1 MREFLHYLKDH
12 YHYAE
17 STLIEKEKQIIAW
30 KKLYSRK
37 QNFDRIT
44 TQELLKIIELQ
55 QKKYQLNTINTQIRS
70 IEQHFE
76 YLQFT
81 GKRKDHPLKNFRIK
95 TPKKALIT
103 GFLSEEELQ
112 NLEKDFKERKYK
124 KGQFSLFGK
133 RNQIILG
140 LIIYQALSSGCLRE
154 LKVNDI
160 DLEKGII
167 KVPEATENR
176 LKERVLPL
184 ETSQILELYKY
195 INETRLEL
203 LQLSKTVK
211 ETEKLFIL
219 SENTRF
225 SSITSEIKK
234 QINAQSLQQIRN
246 SRINLWLKQY
256 NLREVQYKAGFR
268 YLRSL
273 EYFNQTELENL
284 KQELEKYVS

>member
-1 MREFLHYLKDH
+1 MKEFLKYLKDN

-17 STLIEKEKQIIAW
+17 RTIVEKEKQVVAW
-30 KKLYSRK
+30 KKLYSKK

-70 IEQHFE
+70 IEQYFE
-76 YLQFT
+76 YLQFA

-95 TPKKALIT
+95 IPKKALIT
-103 GFLSEEELQ
+103 GFLSEEELRI
-112 NLEKDFKERKYK
+112 LEEDFRKRKYK

-140 LIIYQALSSGCLRE
+140 LIIYQALNTGSLRE
-154 LKVNDI
+154 LKVDDI

-167 KVPEATENR
+167 RVPEATENR
-176 LKERVLPL
+176 LKERILPL
-184 ETSQILELYKY
+184 EASQILELYKY

-219 SENTRF
+219 SEKTRF

-234 QINAQSLQQIRN
+234 QINVQSLQQIRN

-284 KQELEKYVS
+284 KQELEKYI

>member
-1 MREFLHYLKDH
+1 MKEFIHYLRDQ
-12 YHYAE
+12 YHSTE
-17 STLIEKEKQIIAW
+17 KTLIEKEKQIVLW
-30 KKLYSRK
+30 KKLCSRK

-70 IEQHFE
+70 IEQYFE

-103 GFLSEEELQ
+103 GFLSEEELRDI
-112 NLEKDFKERKYK
+112 EKNFKERKYK
-124 KGQFSLFGK
+124 RGQFDLFGK

-140 LIIYQALSSGCLRE
+140 LIIYQGLNTGSLRE
-154 LKVNDI
+154 LKVRDI
-160 DLEKGII
+160 DLEKGMIR
-167 KVPEATENR
+167 VPEATENR
-176 LKERVLPL
+176 VKERILPL
-184 ETSQILELYKY
+184 EAPQILELYKY
-195 INETRLEL
+195 ITETRTEL
-203 LQLSKTVK
+203 LQISKTVK
-211 ETEKLFIL
+211 ETEKLFIT

-225 SSITSEIKK
+225 SSITKQIRK
-234 QINAQSLQQIRN
+234 QINIQSLQQIRN

>member
-1 MREFLHYLKDH
+1 MKGFLHYLKEH

-17 STLIEKEKQIIAW
+17 RTLIEKEKQVLLW
-30 KKLYSRK
+30 KKWCSAK
-37 QNFDRIT
+37 QSFDKINT
-44 TQELLKIIELQ
+44 SELLKIVELQ
-55 QKKYQLNTINTQIRS
+55 KKKYQLNTINNQLKT
-70 IEQHFE
+70 IEQYFE

-103 GFLSEEELQ
+103 GFLTEEELQ
-112 NLEKDFKERKYK
+112 NIEKDFRDRTYK
-124 KGQFSLFGK
+124 KGQFGLFGK

-140 LIIYQALSSGCLRE
+140 LIVYQALNTGSLRE
-154 LKVNDI
+154 LQVKDI

-167 KVPEATENR
+167 KVPQATENR
-176 LKERVLPL
+176 LKERILPL
-184 ETSQILELYKY
+184 EASQILELYKY
-195 INETRLEL
+195 LNETRIEL
-203 LQLSKTVK
+203 LQISKTVK
-211 ETEKLFIL
+211 ETEKLFIV
-219 SENTRF
+219 SEKTRF
-225 SSITSEIKK
+225 SSIASEIRK
-234 QINAQSLQQIRN
+234 QINIPSLQQIRN

-284 KQELEKYVS
+284 KQELEKYIS

>member
-1 MREFLHYLKDH
+1 MREFLKYLKDN

-17 STLIEKEKQIIAW
+17 RTLIEKKKQVVAW
-30 KKLYSRK
+30 KKLYSKK

-70 IEQHFE
+70 IEQYFE

-103 GFLSEEELQ
+103 GFLNEEELRI
-112 NLEKDFKERKYK
+112 LEENFRKRKYK

-133 RNQIILG
+133 RNRIILG
-140 LIIYQALSSGCLRE
+140 LIIYQALNTGSLRE
-154 LKVNDI
+154 LKVDDI
-160 DLEKGII
+160 DLEKGMIR
-167 KVPEATENR
+167 VPEATENR
-176 LKERVLPL
+176 LKERILPL
-184 ETSQILELYKY
+184 KASQILELYKY

-219 SENTRF
+219 SEKTRF
-225 SSITSEIKK
+225 SSITSEIRK
-234 QINAQSLQQIRN
+234 QINVQSLQQIRN

-284 KQELEKYVS
+284 KQELEKYI

>member
-1 MREFLHYLKDH
+1 MKEFISYLRDQ
-12 YHYAE
+12 YHYTE
-17 STLIEKEKQIIAW
+17 KTLIEKEKQVLLW
-30 KKLYSRK
+30 KKLCSRK

-55 QKKYQLNTINTQIRS
+55 QKKYQLNTINAQIRS
-70 IEQHFE
+70 IEQYFE

-81 GKRKDHPLKNFRIK
+81 GKRKDHPLNNFRIK

-112 NLEKDFKERKYK
+112 NIEKEFRKRKYK

-133 RNQIILG
+133 RNRIILG
-140 LIIYQALSSGCLRE
+140 LIIYQGLNTGSLRE
-154 LKVNDI
+154 LKVKDI

-176 LKERVLPL
+176 LKERILPL
-184 ETSQILELYKY
+184 EASQILELYRY
-195 INETRLEL
+195 INETRSEL
-203 LQLSKTVK
+203 LKLSKTVK

-219 SENTRF
+219 SEKTRF
-225 SSITSEIKK
+225 SSITSEIRK
-234 QINAQSLQQIRN
+234 QINIQSLQLIRN

-284 KQELEKYVS
+284 KQEIEKYI

>member
-1 MREFLHYLKDH
+1 MKEFIQYLKDH

-17 STLIEKEKQIIAW
+17 RTLTEKEKQVLLW
-30 KKLYSRK
+30 KNLCSGK
-37 QNFDRIT
+37 QNFDTINT
-44 TQELLKIIELQ
+44 AELLKITALQ
-55 QKKYQLNTINTQIRS
+55 QKKYTTATINNQIRS
-70 IEQHFE
+70 TEQYFE

-95 TPKKALIT
+95 TPKRPLIT
-103 GFLSEEELQ
+103 GFLTEEELR
-112 NLEKDFKERKYK
+112 NIEKDFRERKYK

-133 RNQIILG
+133 RNRIILG
-140 LIIYQALSSGCLRE
+140 FIIYQALSSGCLRE
-154 LKVNDI
+154 LNVNDI
-160 DLEKGII
+160 DLERGII

-176 LKERVLPL
+176 LKERILPL
-184 ETSQILELYKY
+184 EASQILTLYQY
-195 INETRLEL
+195 INETRSEL

-219 SENTRF
+219 SEKTKF
-225 SSITSEIKK
+225 SSITKEIRK
-234 QINAQSLQQIRN
+234 QINIESLQLIRN

-284 KQELEKYVS
+284 KQEIEKYVS